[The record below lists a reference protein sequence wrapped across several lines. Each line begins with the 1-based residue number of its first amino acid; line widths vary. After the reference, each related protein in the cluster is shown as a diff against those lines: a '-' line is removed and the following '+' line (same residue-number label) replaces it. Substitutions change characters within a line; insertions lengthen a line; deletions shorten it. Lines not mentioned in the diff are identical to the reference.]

1 MLNPINYDTIVQEIK
16 ETHQT
21 KNPEQQDTAINK
33 EAVRQFLEQ
42 KTQQHVATQ
51 SQTSP
56 SVQQPTTASS
66 DALPMYATDAPTQA
80 TSTVNKLITLTFQK
94 GLHEGIAHAAKMD
107 PFTMDLYHDA
117 LTEKLFEEMKRRKL
131 I

>member
-16 ETHQT
+16 ETRQA
-21 KNPEQQDTAINK
+21 KNPEHQDAVINK

-51 SQTSP
+51 SQTSS
-56 SVQQPTTASS
+56 SVQQPTSS
-66 DALPMYATDAPTQA
+66 SPDALPAYAADAPIQA
-80 TSTVNKLITLTFQK
+80 KSTVDKLITLTFQK

-117 LTEKLFEEMKRRKL
+117 LTEKLFEEMKTRKL